1 MFVLTCPD
9 DGEPPPADAPIVPF
23 EQTNHQDSSKNVIDA
38 GQQLHSD
45 RSTSSRLSHPLI
57 WFQLA
62 KMRLPNW
69 RGLVPR
75 NGAAHCHLVQVT

>member
-1 MFVLTCPD
+1 VFVLTRPD
-9 DGEPPPADAPIVPF
+9 GGEPAPADASIVLF

-38 GQQLHSD
+38 GQQLHAD

-62 KMRLPNW
+62 KMQL
-69 RGLVPR
+69 
-75 NGAAHCHLVQVT
+75 AAL